1 MTTKES
7 LITELN
13 TSYEK
18 TGRGFSLNHKQNF
31 QQCADLNGVYAR
43 AYLTDLGFEVVE
55 NGDNGRNGY
64 AITSCGLYLSTNGY
78 LYKVNP

>member
-1 MTTKES
+1 MTTKQS
-7 LITELN
+7 LIEELEA
-13 TSYEK
+13 SYAK
-18 TGRGFSLNHKQNF
+18 DGRGFSLNHKHDF
-31 QQCADLNGVYAR
+31 QQCADLNGTYAR

-78 LYKVNP
+78 IHRI